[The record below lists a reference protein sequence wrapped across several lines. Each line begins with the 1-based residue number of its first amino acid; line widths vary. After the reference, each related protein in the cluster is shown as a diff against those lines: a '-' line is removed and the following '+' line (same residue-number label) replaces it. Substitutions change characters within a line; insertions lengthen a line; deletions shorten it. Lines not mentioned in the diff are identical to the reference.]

1 MRVFVKDRNFIH
13 NSDGQTILNASIY
26 ADLLHNGA
34 RHGPP
39 CLFTYPTQ
47 SNRDSVREALGRNL
61 WLNGFGCT
69 TYEQSNEVYSLISY
83 APFMPGG
90 RLRFVIATVE
100 GETTVDACG
109 DCLMKQ
115 VGGSSSLDQS
125 QKSGI
130 GTLLSQKESLRERAL
145 E

>member
-1 MRVFVKDRNFIH
+1 
-13 NSDGQTILNASIY
+13 
-26 ADLLHNGA
+26 LLQNGA

-47 SNRDSVREALGRNL
+47 SNRDSVREALGTNL

-69 TYEQSNEVYSLISY
+69 TYE
-83 APFMPGG
+83 G

-115 VGGSSSLDQS
+115 VGGFSSLDQS
-125 QKSGI
+125 QKMAI
-130 GTLLSQKESLRERAL
+130 RTLLSQKESLRERAL